1 MKAYKSR
8 DGVQIAAP
16 AERYELRMH
25 HYTDRDVR
33 AVSGS
38 FDALL
43 DLREQLIA
51 LGYGLVRL
59 ERQTT

>member
-43 DLREQLIA
+43 VEHTGDLAGQKF
-51 LGYGLVRL
+51 
-59 ERQTT
+59 